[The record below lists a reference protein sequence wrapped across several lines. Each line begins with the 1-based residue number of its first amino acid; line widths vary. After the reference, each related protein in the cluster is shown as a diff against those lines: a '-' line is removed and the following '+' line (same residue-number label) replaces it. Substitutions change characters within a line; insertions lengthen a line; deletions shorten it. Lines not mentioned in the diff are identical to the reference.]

1 MINERYVG
9 ISGTFTFVFCS
20 SCHSVK
26 RSEIVSGAMVKE
38 RIDKEREAGSSRKTF
53 VQS

>member
-1 MINERYVG
+1 MINERYFD
-9 ISGTFTFVFCS
+9 ISGTFAFLACS

-38 RIDKEREAGSSRKTF
+38 E
-53 VQS
+53 